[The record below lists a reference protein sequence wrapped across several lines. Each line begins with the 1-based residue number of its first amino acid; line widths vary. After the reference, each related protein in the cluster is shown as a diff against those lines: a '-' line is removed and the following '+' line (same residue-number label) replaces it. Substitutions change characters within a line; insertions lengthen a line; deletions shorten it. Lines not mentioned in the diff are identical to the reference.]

1 MRHRDTH
8 QMMNGWQS
16 RQKKKKNS
24 DETAMEMKEVEL
36 LVRESERVRW
46 DGRGV
51 PHIKASSLVWKISW
65 ALWST
70 GAFYLLM

>member
-1 MRHRDTH
+1 VAKKAK
-8 QMMNGWQS
+8 
-16 RQKKKKNS
+16 KKKKNP
-24 DETAMEMKEVEL
+24 DETAMEMKEAEL
-36 LVRESERVRW
+36 LVRASERVRW

-65 ALWST
+65 VLWST

>member
-1 MRHRDTH
+1 MS
-8 QMMNGWQS
+8 GWQ
-16 RQKKKKNS
+16 KKTP
-24 DETAMEMKEVEL
+24 DETAMEMKEAEL
-36 LVRESERVRW
+36 LVRERESERVRW

-65 ALWST
+65 VLWST